1 MSNRGARAYYL
12 ITDTIKDQL
21 IADIN
26 VNSVTLGDITDV
38 DLSKQTIF
46 PLSHIIVNTATYEGN
61 VWRMNISVMAMDV
74 VDVSKEETT
83 DLYTQNNNEQDILNT
98 QLAVLNKLLGVISR
112 GTIYTDNYQLDGT
125 AVCEPFVDRFEN
137 KLTGWAATFDVIVKN
152 DIDIC

>member
-21 IADIN
+21 IADVN
-26 VNSVTLGDITDV
+26 VNTVTLGDISEV

-61 VWRMNISVMAMDV
+61 IWRMNVSVMAMDV
-74 VDVSKEETT
+74 VDISKEETT
-83 DLYTQNNNEQDILNT
+83 ALYTQNNNEQDILNT

-112 GTIYTDNYQLDGT
+112 GTLYTDQYQLEGN
-125 AVCEPFVDRFEN
+125 AVCEPFLDRFEN
-137 KLTGWAATFDVIVKN
+137 KLTGWACTFDIVVKN